1 MLQYEWQPGIVFSV
15 DDATA
20 EAPPIRQ
27 DTIVPTPIHQDV
39 QAQGPNPFLVIDL
52 DAPPLGA
59 PQGAE
64 DDVERHQHEDE
75 DTPDEDQ
82 DEAPRNQGAQ
92 GAGQLPTIVETQRTA
107 NHNEEQDSGRKDNH
121 TPGDEDDSSI
131 SSSRSDNS
139 DSSSSTLD
147 PEDEKRRS
155 EEQER

>member
-1 MLQYEWQPGIVFSV
+1 MLQYEWRPGIVFSA
-15 DDATA
+15 DDATT

-27 DTIVPTPIHQDV
+27 DTIVPTPIRQDV
-39 QAQGPNPFLVIDL
+39 QAQGPNPFLLIDP

-92 GAGQLPTIVETQRTA
+92 GAGQLPTIVETQGTGD
-107 NHNEEQDSGRKDNH
+107 HNKEENSDGKDDD
-121 TPGDEDDSSI
+121 TPDDEDDSSI
-131 SSSRSDNS
+131 SSSSSDDS

-147 PEDEKRRS
+147 PEDEKRRR
-155 EEQER
+155 EERER